1 MASKIM
7 TYSIAEGPLPDGAPT
22 GTPSGGTSLKLADL
36 NGLTIGKQYRMN
48 MVINIGVVNSNV
60 TGWLDNGYYSISF
73 NNDTARPLIANSINK
88 AVIGYTNFINGKATL
103 QPIANKRVV
112 TLSYNA
118 VFQAQQKDHQVWLNF
133 FNFTDPNNAN
143 TLVPLS
149 PPASYVFAP
158 PAGALSFIQLQPL

>member
-36 NGLTIGKQYRMN
+36 NNLVIGKQYRMN
-48 MVINIGVVNSNV
+48 IVLNIGVVNDNV
-60 TGWLDNGYYSISF
+60 TGWLNNGYYSFSF
-73 NNDTARPLIANSINK
+73 FNDTARPLIANSVNK
-88 AVIGYTNFINGKATL
+88 ATIGYTNIVNGKTTL
-103 QPIANKRVV
+103 QPVANKRVV
-112 TLSYNA
+112 NLSYNA
-118 VFQAQQKDHQVWLNF
+118 VFQAQQKNHQLWCNF
-133 FNFTDPNNAN
+133 YNFTDPNNAN

-158 PAGALSFIQLQPL
+158 PAGSLSYVQLQPL